1 MLEKET
7 INTRIKKLRK
17 EKGLT
22 QNELGNILGLTDKA
36 ISKWESGDG
45 NPDISLLPKI
55 AKLFNVTIDYLLTG
69 NIEKNITF
77 ENPIEYVLK
86 NDDINLMNK
95 EKIVIS
101 LEDILNSNYYPYS
114 IFKHLITNEFE
125 KYCNY
130 IEELL
135 LYKFYI
141 LKDKRLMY
149 IEKIINLV
157 IYSKTADVLFKV
169 KSKLSCN
176 DNKPYFYKSK
186 NSLGDLLFCDISFIK
201 DNDLY
206 WIMNNYEDL
215 FNLLVNPLQN
225 KLEASI
231 GHGYYPLVSDS
242 KHASPSNNVSD
253 YLLAFLKCAVKNKN
267 MHLTDKLFNLIDSF
281 NDKQILNATNSCGI
295 IENTNK
301 KFSIKYL
308 DNYVKAETHWNYY
321 WFPTCPIT
329 QDCQKLILKYCY
341 KKIDIALKINNKINY
356 DKNVSKYE
364 IKMARLNNDKSISKE
379 DLIKE
384 TCLHDEIICIDDLIS
399 TNNFKFIKEMF
410 NQYPIHEIEYL
421 INLVN
426 QNNIKKLFEYSI
438 DNKLEALSNYIPEIN
453 DKINTDNQYV
463 FSYYVDNDIINK
475 LWLNN
480 KNQINIKYLN
490 KYNYNPTYYS
500 LLSINNFIKESKSK
514 ILDEINLQF
523 QLNKNISN
531 LTKEYF
537 EKELS
542 KKNYDMIII
551 KLCVRLEAILKYNY
565 KYQGDFSEMMDMYCQ
580 DHNQNNDVKV
590 TLFNKLRK
598 CRNNIVH
605 SDIEQENMSVDELK
619 KCIDI
624 ICEMK

>member
-1 MLEKET
+1 MLENEA

-22 QNELGNILGLTDKA
+22 QNELGNILGLTDRA

-55 AKLFNVTIDYLLTG
+55 AKLFNVTTDYLLTG

-77 ENPIEYVLK
+77 EDPIEYVLK
-86 NDDINLMNK
+86 NNDVNLMIK
-95 EKIVIS
+95 EKIIIN
-101 LEDILNSNYYPYS
+101 LEDILNSSYYPYS

-141 LKDKRLMY
+141 QKDKRLIY

-157 IYSKTADVLFKV
+157 IYSKTADLFFKV
-169 KSKLSCN
+169 KTKLAYN

-186 NSLGDLLFCDISFIK
+186 NSIGNLLFRDLSFIK

-215 FNLLVNPLQN
+215 FNSLINPLQN

-242 KHASPSNNVSD
+242 EHVSPSNNVSD
-253 YLLAFLKCAVKNKN
+253 YLLAFLKCAVQNKN
-267 MHLTDKLFNLIDSF
+267 MHLTDKLFNLIGSF
-281 NDKQILNATNSCGI
+281 NAKQILNATNSCGNI
-295 IENTNK
+295 NDTNN
-301 KFSIKYL
+301 KFPIKYL
-308 DNYVKAETHWNYY
+308 DNYVKAETHWKYY
-321 WFPTCPIT
+321 WFPLCPIT
-329 QDCQKLILKYCY
+329 LDCQKLILKYCY

-356 DKNVSKYE
+356 DKNVSNYE
-364 IKMARLNNDKSISKE
+364 IKLARLNNDKSISND

-384 TCLHDEIICIDDLIS
+384 SCLHDEIICIDDLIA
-399 TNNFKFIKEMF
+399 TNDYKLIKEMF

-421 INLVN
+421 INLAK
-426 QNNIKKLFEYSI
+426 QKNIKKLFEYSV
-438 DNKLEALSNYIPEIN
+438 DNKLETLTNYISEIN
-453 DKINTDNQYV
+453 DRINTDDKYI
-463 FSYYVDNDIINK
+463 FSYNVDKEIIDK

-490 KYNYNPTYYS
+490 QYNFNQTYPA
-500 LLSINNFIKESKSK
+500 LLSIYEFIKECKPK

-523 QLNKNISN
+523 QLNKNIAN

-551 KLCVRLEAILKYNY
+551 KLCVRLESILKYSY
-565 KYQGDFSEMMDMYCQ
+565 KYQGDFSEMMDTYCKE
-580 DHNQNNDVKV
+580 HNQNNNVAIN
-590 TLFNKLRK
+590 LFNKLRK

-605 SDIEQENMSVDELK
+605 SDIEQENMSVDEIK

-624 ICEMK
+624 ICKMK